1 MSGAGEK
8 TAVKEFYANDIVYK
22 LNKRKRVTFGVVQD
36 SYEGSSDVD
45 DFNALQKGQ
54 IRVVWST
61 SCREQVWNQN
71 KVRLMNRSI
80 IPGDIVRRLVKG
92 KETQRGYCKETKQLA
107 TLQIVGTD
115 KIIEHVASD
124 RLQGLRPFQ
133 VEDAVCLDDKFG
145 RIENVEQ
152 LITMQS
158 KCGSI
163 VEVLTSINHEL
174 EDYWLAKRNRVGFD
188 MYYPGQEVI
197 CVPAN
202 LDQPHWLRRSR
213 CIKRGAQSRQRFTI
227 QAVEDVVVEVAWCG
241 DTTHFAEVVADD
253 VKRLKVLE
261 RPSDTCLELNERKLL
276 KLGVSDVLL
285 TKKQWSRKMAQMC
298 RAETGNG
305 GGVKVRHVVG
315 GCNNKTRIPKMRA
328 PVSPY
333 SPPPSETQSEEF
345 AADEDWWT
353 EEGELSD
360 EEDCIST
367 SSPISGTTKHN
378 RRHYPPKP
386 RELVPGNTLAVEV
399 VYVESKVTVVWQDG
413 TVEKDVPS
421 TQLYY
426 SISLDDHEFFPGE
439 WVVHDHKKLEE
450 DKPEMYGVIQ
460 SVDYLERTTTVKWFE
475 YSKEMNQPMDVS
487 ITEMSVYDLKKHP
500 KFAFRPG
507 SIVKAKPTQP
517 DKMGKVIDSCVEG
530 YVKVMWLDHTLE
542 DCWPQNIELIPDS
555 DELDFSDS
563 SDDEDGTSSF
573 GRVHIDSWETES
585 VESYAGDAGEETALQ
600 NMAARL
606 DFVRSRILFL
616 REAFRQHTIAD
627 NFSFLKDLLLIYDN
641 SSYLD
646 KLLGTSF
653 FSLKSKHFQTLLMQ
667 AKEKARNL
675 GVELRGRLFNTETG
689 QVPSLPRSTAK
700 IAEKENINKLIK
712 LEHRMNAEI
721 EKKDDSTNKDK
732 DNNTSTVTT
741 PSAESNFEI
750 TQENL
755 CIELLSMLKI
765 RMDLAYA
772 EIISR
777 IGGVQALSVMTK
789 ASTNITTPPMSSTP
803 WPTSMPSTPEDTQ
816 LPNPL
821 KMTLPPTPP
830 GSAKEQSS
838 MADAHAEGYRM
849 LDDPSP
855 LHHYCASKFEAQDLK
870 SLMKAI
876 NKELKLLQE
885 SLPPGVWVRS
895 YSSRLDLLSVMIR
908 GPAKTPYEDGLFL
921 FDIQLSQNYPRSPP
935 LVHYISYSSERLNPN
950 LYVEGKV
957 CVSLLGTW
965 MGRGTEVWGP
975 NSTLLQLIVSIQGL
989 ILVAEPYYNEA
1000 GYEKQTDTQQGYEN
1014 SRTYNEL
1021 VVLKLV
1027 QSMTEMLQS
1036 PLDIF
1041 KEEILMHFSEHGKL
1055 LCNRLER
1062 FCSDTDPSK
1071 PDYPLLPVSK
1081 GLKLSLN
1088 AAISNFKDVLK
1099 KVLAQAEK

>member
-1 MSGAGEK
+1 M
-8 TAVKEFYANDIVYK
+8 
-22 LNKRKRVTFGVVQD
+22 
-36 SYEGSSDVD
+36 
-45 DFNALQKGQ
+45 
-54 IRVVWST
+54 
-61 SCREQVWNQN
+61 
-71 KVRLMNRSI
+71 
-80 IPGDIVRRLVKG
+80 
-92 KETQRGYCKETKQLA
+92 
-107 TLQIVGTD
+107 
-115 KIIEHVASD
+115 
-124 RLQGLRPFQ
+124 
-133 VEDAVCLDDKFG
+133 
-145 RIENVEQ
+145 
-152 LITMQS
+152 
-158 KCGSI
+158 
-163 VEVLTSINHEL
+163 
-174 EDYWLAKRNRVGFD
+174 
-188 MYYPGQEVI
+188 
-197 CVPAN
+197 
-202 LDQPHWLRRSR
+202 
-213 CIKRGAQSRQRFTI
+213 
-227 QAVEDVVVEVAWCG
+227 
-241 DTTHFAEVVADD
+241 
-253 VKRLKVLE
+253 
-261 RPSDTCLELNERKLL
+261 
-276 KLGVSDVLL
+276 
-285 TKKQWSRKMAQMC
+285 
-298 RAETGNG
+298 
-305 GGVKVRHVVG
+305 
-315 GCNNKTRIPKMRA
+315 
-328 PVSPY
+328 
-333 SPPPSETQSEEF
+333 
-345 AADEDWWT
+345 
-353 EEGELSD
+353 
-360 EEDCIST
+360 
-367 SSPISGTTKHN
+367 
-378 RRHYPPKP
+378 
-386 RELVPGNTLAVEV
+386 
-399 VYVESKVTVVWQDG
+399 
-413 TVEKDVPS
+413 
-421 TQLYY
+421 
-426 SISLDDHEFFPGE
+426 
-439 WVVHDHKKLEE
+439 
-450 DKPEMYGVIQ
+450 
-460 SVDYLERTTTVKWFE
+460 
-475 YSKEMNQPMDVS
+475 
-487 ITEMSVYDLKKHP
+487 
-500 KFAFRPG
+500 
-507 SIVKAKPTQP
+507 
-517 DKMGKVIDSCVEG
+517 
-530 YVKVMWLDHTLE
+530 
-542 DCWPQNIELIPDS
+542 
-555 DELDFSDS
+555 
-563 SDDEDGTSSF
+563 
-573 GRVHIDSWETES
+573 
-585 VESYAGDAGEETALQ
+585 
-600 NMAARL
+600 
-606 DFVRSRILFL
+606 
-616 REAFRQHTIAD
+616 
-627 NFSFLKDLLLIYDN
+627 
-641 SSYLD
+641 
-646 KLLGTSF
+646 
-653 FSLKSKHFQTLLMQ
+653 
-667 AKEKARNL
+667 